1 VRLERH
7 VGGLSRARKMAY
19 LRGSGWTCEA
29 GRWHSSEL
37 DTESLALSR
46 ALHHQL
52 TFDLTAA
59 LVARGWTVE
68 GYSPRGYARMRAP
81 GTGKPCS
88 VPAALRS
95 EARRGAVKVAELTY
109 SLFLAAL
116 LRAGA

>member
-7 VGGLSRARKMAY
+7 VGGLSLARKTAY
-19 LRGSGWTCEA
+19 LRGSGWTCDE
-29 GRWHSSEL
+29 GRWRSAALE
-37 DTESLALSR
+37 TEALALSR

-52 TFDLTAA
+52 TIDLTAA
-59 LVARGWTVE
+59 LVARGWTVD

-81 GTGKPCS
+81 GASKTCS

-95 EARRGAVKVAELTY
+95 EARRGAEKVAELTY
-109 SLFLAAL
+109 SLFLAAF